1 MYGVRILIFTFL
13 LMASGAKAQSD
24 SLVLVSKN
32 FKFQDGVFFT
42 FEDFKNNQANLTWDT
57 VYAKL
62 HTNPQKLVTLV
73 DSIMLADTPLMDSIW
88 GISLGGIPYLN
99 LNKKNDAGLNI
110 YVGLKV
116 RGNISYFSVDE
127 VMEEVKL
134 IKAYNPRTGVPFR
147 EGEVVTK
154 KEIQNNF
161 MLSFENGKI
170 ERFTMD
176 NFVSWIEE
184 DEMLVKTVKAINEQD
199 VSEKLFKCLLI
210 YDDRNPVYVPSR
222 E

>member
-1 MYGVRILIFTFL
+1 MFGVRILVFVFL
-13 LMASGAKAQSD
+13 LIGFGVKAQSD

-32 FKFQDGVFFT
+32 FKFQDGIFYT
-42 FEDFKNNQANLTWDT
+42 FQDFKNNQVNLVWDT

-73 DSIMLADTPLMDSIW
+73 DSIMLKDTQLKDTIW
-88 GISLGGIPYLN
+88 GISLGGIPYIN
-99 LNKKNDAGLNI
+99 LNRLNDGGLNI

-116 RGNISYFSVDE
+116 RGNISYFSVE
-127 VMEEVKL
+127 EIEEEVKL

-154 KEIQNNF
+154 KEVQTNF
-161 MLSFENGKI
+161 MLSFENGKVDP
-170 ERFTMD
+170 FTVD

-184 DEMLVKTVKAINEQD
+184 DEMLVKTVKNIQKHEI
-199 VSEKLFKCLLI
+199 SEKLFKCLLI
-210 YDDRNPVYVPSR
+210 YDDRNPVYVPAR